1 MNRVV
6 YISKALGISL
16 ATFIIFII
24 VYSLLLVVSL
34 FMANKKET
42 NLQERII
49 NNQNIIAL
57 DLDFTSVNLNIKAG
71 DTLKVE
77 TNIKNIEIKEY

>member
-6 YISKALGISL
+6 YIAKALGIAL

-24 VYSLLLVVSL
+24 VYSLFFIVSL

-57 DLDFTSVNLNIKAG
+57 DLVKPYYHYHFYLFIFFK
-71 DTLKVE
+71 
-77 TNIKNIEIKEY
+77 TN